1 MMLRRIQAP
10 TKKRR
15 TKHDQES
22 DEEFELDNIE
32 SHKRSNV
39 KRPIDQGA
47 KRQLDF
53 LSRRRC
59 KQSSVSNTHN
69 HMNSTTGCLIEI
81 AGLIENPFF
90 HNQ

>member
-59 KQSSVSNTHN
+59 K
-69 HMNSTTGCLIEI
+69 
-81 AGLIENPFF
+81 
-90 HNQ
+90 